1 MMKTILII
9 LIAVFSVSFA
19 YSQQNMVSISG
30 GYSFANVDDSD
41 NFTDDPNIKATGW
54 RINGAYDFNPND
66 GKITYGCAVGY
77 ISVSASYSGSTDTA
91 DYKVSTVPFYFV
103 PKFLFGNEKI
113 QGFIKAAIGGQSAKL
128 KRTGNSVEV
137 TANDFGFYGG
147 GGAGL
152 MYFVNESVFINAEYE
167 VAYMTNSFY
176 RNGVMN
182 SVLLGIGVK
191 L

>member
-1 MMKTILII
+1 
-9 LIAVFSVSFA
+9 
-19 YSQQNMVSISG
+19 
-30 GYSFANVDDSD
+30 
-41 NFTDDPNIKATGW
+41 
-54 RINGAYDFNPND
+54 
-66 GKITYGCAVGY
+66 
-77 ISVSASYSGSTDTA
+77 
-91 DYKVSTVPFYFV
+91 
-103 PKFLFGNEKI
+103 
-113 QGFIKAAIGGQSAKL
+113 
-128 KRTGNSVEV
+128 V